1 MGLLDELRGAGAA
14 LLGEL
19 QKEIFVQ
26 PDDQEEALD
35 DQEEALEDA
44 QEETLSDEPI
54 TTASATVSATVS
66 AQTTASAPAQAPAPE
81 PAPAPQSAPTSGL
94 YDPQLEKLID
104 LALVDGQL
112 TDKERQVLCRKAQS
126 MGIDLD
132 EFEMV
137 LDARVYHRSQQAP
150 AQPAQ
155 APVQPKKVKEVRKCP
170 ACGALVESFTTRC
183 AECGYEFRNVEA
195 NGGIRRLFEMLNE
208 VETTSREDAT
218 GLLEGLGRTYA
229 DLFAQSFGGTKA
241 TRRKKAIIQNFP
253 IPNTKDDI
261 LEFLALAL
269 PLAKKPGVFDQ
280 DMEKREMYPTWKAKC
295 EQVIMKARFSMKNDP
310 KTLAEINE
318 YGKQIGI
325 K

>member
-26 PDDQEEALD
+26 PD

-66 AQTTASAPAQAPAPE
+66 AQTTAPE
-81 PAPAPQSAPTSGL
+81 PAPAPQSASASGL
-94 YDPQLEKLID
+94 YNPQLEKLID

-170 ACGALVESFTTRC
+170 ACGAIVESFTTRC
-183 AECGYEFRNVEA
+183 PECGYEFRNVEA

-218 GLLEGLGRTYA
+218 GLKDGIGRVYA

-253 IPNTKDDI
+253 IPNTKEDI

-269 PLAKKPGVFDQ
+269 PLAKKPGMFDQ

-325 K
+325 N

>member
-26 PDDQEEALD
+26 PD

-66 AQTTASAPAQAPAPE
+66 AQTTAPAPAQVPAPAQAPAP
-81 PAPAPQSAPTSGL
+81 QSASTSGL

-137 LDARVYHRSQQAP
+137 LDARVYHRSQQVP

-170 ACGALVESFTTRC
+170 ACGAIVESFTTRC
-183 AECGYEFRNVEA
+183 PECGYEFRNVEA

-218 GLLEGLGRTYA
+218 GLLDGLGRTYA

-253 IPNTKDDI
+253 IPNTKEDI

-295 EQVIMKARFSMKNDP
+295 EQIIMKARFSMKNDP

>member
-26 PDDQEEALD
+26 PDDQEEAL
-35 DQEEALEDA
+35 EDA

-54 TTASATVSATVS
+54 TKASATVSATVS
-66 AQTTASAPAQAPAPE
+66 AQTTAPAPAQAPAP
-81 PAPAPQSAPTSGL
+81 QSASASGL
-94 YDPQLEKLID
+94 YNPQLEKLID

-132 EFEMV
+132 EFELV

-170 ACGALVESFTTRC
+170 ACGAIVESFTTRC
-183 AECGYEFRNVEA
+183 PECGYEFRNVEA

-218 GLLEGLGRTYA
+218 GLKDGIGRVYA
-229 DLFAQSFGGTKA
+229 DLFAQSLGGTKA

-253 IPNTKDDI
+253 IPNTKEDI

-269 PLAKKPGVFDQ
+269 PLAKKPGMFDQ

-295 EQVIMKARFSMKNDP
+295 EQIIMKARFSMKNDP

-325 K
+325 N

>member
-1 MGLLDELRGAGAA
+1 
-14 LLGEL
+14 
-19 QKEIFVQ
+19 
-26 PDDQEEALD
+26 
-35 DQEEALEDA
+35 
-44 QEETLSDEPI
+44 
-54 TTASATVSATVS
+54 
-66 AQTTASAPAQAPAPE
+66 
-81 PAPAPQSAPTSGL
+81 L

-155 APVQPKKVKEVRKCP
+155 APVQPRKVKEVRKCP
-170 ACGALVESFTTRC
+170 ACGAIVESFTTRC

-241 TRRKKAIIQNFP
+241 MRRKKAIIQNFP

>member
-26 PDDQEEALD
+26 PDDQEEAL
-35 DQEEALEDA
+35 EDA

-54 TTASATVSATVS
+54 TKASATVSATVS
-66 AQTTASAPAQAPAPE
+66 AQTTAPAPAQAPAP
-81 PAPAPQSAPTSGL
+81 QSASASGL

-155 APVQPKKVKEVRKCP
+155 APVQPKRVKEVRKCP
-170 ACGALVESFTTRC
+170 ACGAIVESFTTRC
-183 AECGYEFRNVEA
+183 PECGYEFRNVEA

-208 VETTSREDAT
+208 VEASSREDAT
-218 GLLEGLGRTYA
+218 GLKDGIGRVYA

-253 IPNTKDDI
+253 IPNTKEDI

-269 PLAKKPGVFDQ
+269 PLAKKPGMFDQ

-325 K
+325 N